1 MLKLTSNIIGLE
13 LELLQGVDAR
23 EKNVYNSIS
32 ILYLAILL
40 LAVIAG
46 AYLFY
51 MIDDHLLSIIL
62 GGIVFLF
69 VFSAIFRVLL
79 ITNRDSILDTYTS
92 TSKLVNRLPTMS
104 GILRFV
110 ISCIFSL
117 VLTFPLASAANHK
130 MVMRISNEKT
140 TEIKGAMNS
149 QNELL
154 SMASLK
160 EDLAHTHF
168 PLTVFEELI
177 STRKVIPWLILVL
190 GVVLTQQFILNRA
203 RRGKSFLYQSL
214 AKEKYVGIVSND
226 YHETIEYGF
235 SLAQQKFNADL
246 TKERADLDRD
256 DMYPPFK
263 VIPATLEQDYLDYD
277 KNEETIKKALGL

>member
-1 MLKLTSNIIGLE
+1 
-13 LELLQGVDAR
+13 
-23 EKNVYNSIS
+23 
-32 ILYLAILL
+32 
-40 LAVIAG
+40 
-46 AYLFY
+46 

-104 GILRFV
+104 GLLRLV
-110 ISCIFSL
+110 IACIFSL
-117 VLTFPLASAANHK
+117 VLAFPVASAANHK

-140 TEIKGAMNS
+140 TEIKGTMNG
-149 QNELL
+149 QVELL

-190 GVVLTQQFILNRA
+190 GIVLTQQFMLNRA

-214 AKEKYVGIVSND
+214 AKEMYVDIVSND
-226 YHETIEYGF
+226 YRETIEYGF
-235 SLAQQKFNADL
+235 ALAQQKFNADL

-263 VIPATLEQDYLDYD
+263 VIPTTLEQDYLDYD

>member
-23 EKNVYNSIS
+23 EKSVYNSIS

-92 TSKLVNRLPTMS
+92 TSKLINRFPTMS
-104 GILRFV
+104 GLLRFV
-110 ISCIFSL
+110 IACLFSL
-117 VLTFPLASAANHK
+117 VLAFPMASAANHK
-130 MVMRISNEKT
+130 MVLRISKEKT
-140 TEIKGAMNS
+140 TEINGALNV
-149 QNELL
+149 QVKLL
-154 SMASLK
+154 SMESLK
-160 EDLAHTHF
+160 DDVKHTHF

-190 GVVLTQQFILNRA
+190 GIVLTQQFMLNRA
-203 RRGKSFLYQSL
+203 RRGKTFLYQSL

-226 YHETIEYGF
+226 YRETIDHGF
-235 SLAQQKFNADL
+235 ALAQQKFNADL

-263 VIPATLEQDYLDYD
+263 VIPTTLEQDYLDYD